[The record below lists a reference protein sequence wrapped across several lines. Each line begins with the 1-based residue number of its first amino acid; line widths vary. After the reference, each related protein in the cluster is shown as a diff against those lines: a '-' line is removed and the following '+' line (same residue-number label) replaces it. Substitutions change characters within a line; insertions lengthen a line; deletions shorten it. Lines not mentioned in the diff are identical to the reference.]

1 VNKKSAKKR
10 AEKPL
15 GFSRINY
22 LLFGLAFIAL
32 VIGYMLLRVGPAEGP
47 TSLTA
52 APIVLVLGYC
62 ILIPLAIIWRRKS
75 GSKES

>member
-1 VNKKSAKKR
+1 
-10 AEKPL
+10 
-15 GFSRINY
+15 
-22 LLFGLAFIAL
+22 LAFIAL